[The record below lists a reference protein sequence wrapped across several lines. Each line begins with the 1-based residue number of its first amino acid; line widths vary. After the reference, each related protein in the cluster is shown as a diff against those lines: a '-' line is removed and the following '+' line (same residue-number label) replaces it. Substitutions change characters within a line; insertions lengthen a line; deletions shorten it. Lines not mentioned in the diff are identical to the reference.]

1 MEDEANKYKST
12 KIQKTQVSPERD
24 MSNRFS
30 MRKMALK
37 KLIDH
42 NRKSNPNNDPN
53 CIGMIQY
60 LIKLDRHK

>member
-1 MEDEANKYKST
+1 M
-12 KIQKTQVSPERD
+12 SPERD